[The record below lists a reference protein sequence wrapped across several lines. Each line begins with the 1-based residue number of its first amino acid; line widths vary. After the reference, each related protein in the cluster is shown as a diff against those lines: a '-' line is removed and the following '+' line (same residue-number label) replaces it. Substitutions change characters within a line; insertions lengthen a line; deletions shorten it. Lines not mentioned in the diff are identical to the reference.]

1 MSRINDLDR
10 FYNIMQKLE
19 IRLGGKRILDKCNG
33 RMPWPNRGVYFF
45 YEEGER
51 RDNSDLR
58 VVRVGTHALKQGS
71 SSSLWKRLNQHKGTD
86 KGRYPGGGNHRGSVF
101 RLHVGTAV
109 ISKNALKVPSWS
121 VGSSAK
127 GIIREVEYP
136 VEKLVSQHI
145 GSMPF
150 LLVNVNDEAGP
161 NSIRGYIERNSIA
174 LLSNSGKSKLLD
186 LPSPTWLG
194 KYAWKEKISDA
205 GIWNVNH
212 VDEPYE
218 REFLGK
224 LQNIV
229 EGIE

>member
-101 RLHVGTAV
+101 RLHVGTAL
-109 ISKNALKVPSWS
+109 ISKDDLKVPSWS
-121 VGSSAK
+121 VGSTAK

-136 VEKLVSQHI
+136 IEKLVSQHI

-150 LLVNVNDEAGP
+150 LWVSVNDAAGP

-174 LLSNSGKSKLLD
+174 HFYPTLENQSYLISHLPYGWENTHGRKKSVR
-186 LPSPTWLG
+186 LG
-194 KYAWKEKISDA
+194 FGMLIM
-205 GIWNVNH
+205 
-212 VDEPYE
+212 
-218 REFLGK
+218 
-224 LQNIV
+224 
-229 EGIE
+229 